1 LLARW
6 TLVLHEQ
13 VQSSPRGVRAF
24 SHNIIREPIFAHPV
38 SIHAHHIFIHA
49 HPISLHK
56 HPSKLGLVTDTSV
69 D

>member
-1 LLARW
+1 MAIGKASDYESEDFWVR
-6 TLVLHEQ
+6 
-13 VQSSPRGVRAF
+13 SPGRSLF
-24 SHNIIREPIFAHPV
+24 NLIREPIFAHPV
-38 SIHAHHIFIHA
+38 SIHAHPIFIHA